1 MEKKLPAIHIR
12 SVIDSDFR
20 FLFNL
25 LKERSSTENISHKK
39 MPTYNE
45 HKKFVKSKPYSSWYL
60 VVHSN
65 KKIGSVYLSKN
76 AEIGIFLKKEF
87 QAHDIGKKVLEMI
100 IQKNPR
106 KRYLA
111 NINPKNIKFKPAI
124 NIIKK
129 VTSRILSKNN
139 KLYIKTNIDN
149 AIIES
154 PKPPKN
160 FIGEKIN

>member
-1 MEKKLPAIHIR
+1 MEKKLPEIEIR
-12 SVIDSDFR
+12 RVVDSDIR

-25 LKERSSTENISHKK
+25 LKERSAAENISHKK

-45 HKKFVKSKPYSSWYL
+45 HKKFVKSKPYSRWYI

-87 QAHDIGKKVLEMI
+87 RTQNIGKKALEMI

-111 NINPKNIKFKPAI
+111 NINPKNTKSIKFF
-124 NIIKK
+124 KK
-129 VTSRILSKNN
+129 NHF
-139 KLYIKTNIDN
+139 KLIQYTF
-149 AIIES
+149 EL
-154 PKPPKN
+154 
-160 FIGEKIN
+160 E

>member
-1 MEKKLPAIHIR
+1 MEKKLSAIHIR
-12 SVIDSDFR
+12 SVIDSDIR

-39 MPTYNE
+39 MPTYNK
-45 HKKFVKSKPYSSWYL
+45 HKKFVKSKPYSRWYI
-60 VVHSN
+60 VVYSN

-87 QAHDIGKKVLEMI
+87 QAHDIGNKILEMI

-111 NINPKNIKFKPAI
+111 NINPKNTKSIKFF
-124 NIIKK
+124 KK
-129 VTSRILSKNN
+129 NHF
-139 KLYIKTNIDN
+139 KLIQYTF
-149 AIIES
+149 EL
-154 PKPPKN
+154 
-160 FIGEKIN
+160 E

>member
-1 MEKKLPAIHIR
+1 MEKKLPVIEIR
-12 SVIDSDFR
+12 RVIDSDIR

-25 LKERSSTENISHKK
+25 LKERSAAENISHKK

-45 HKKFVKSKPYSSWYL
+45 HKKFVKSKPYSRWYI

-87 QAHDIGKKVLEMI
+87 RTQNIGKKALEMI

-111 NINPKNIKFKPAI
+111 NINPKNTKSINFFK
-124 NIIKK
+124 
-129 VTSRILSKNN
+129 KNHF
-139 KLYIKTNIDN
+139 KLIQYTF
-149 AIIES
+149 EL
-154 PKPPKN
+154 
-160 FIGEKIN
+160 E

>member
-1 MEKKLPAIHIR
+1 MEKKLPEIEIR
-12 SVIDSDFR
+12 RVVDSDIR

-25 LKERSSTENISHKK
+25 LKERSVAENISHKK

-45 HKKFVKSKPYSSWYL
+45 HKKFVKSKPYSRWYI

-87 QAHDIGKKVLEMI
+87 RTQNIGKKALEMI

-111 NINPKNIKFKPAI
+111 NINPKNTKSINFFK
-124 NIIKK
+124 
-129 VTSRILSKNN
+129 KNHF
-139 KLYIKTNIDN
+139 KLIQYTF
-149 AIIES
+149 EL
-154 PKPPKN
+154 
-160 FIGEKIN
+160 E

>member
-1 MEKKLPAIHIR
+1 
-12 SVIDSDFR
+12 
-20 FLFNL
+20 
-25 LKERSSTENISHKK
+25 

-45 HKKFVKSKPYSSWYL
+45 HKKFVKSKPYSRWYI

-87 QAHDIGKKVLEMI
+87 QAHDIGKKVLKMI

-111 NINPKNIKFKPAI
+111 NINPKNTKSINFFK
-124 NIIKK
+124 
-129 VTSRILSKNN
+129 KNHF
-139 KLYIKTNIDN
+139 KLIQYTF
-149 AIIES
+149 EL
-154 PKPPKN
+154 
-160 FIGEKIN
+160 E

>member
-45 HKKFVKSKPYSSWYL
+45 HKKFVKSKPYSRWYI

-76 AEIGIFLKKEF
+76 AEIGIYSTDQLQKPFIFIK
-87 QAHDIGKKVLEMI
+87 LE
-100 IQKNPR
+100 
-106 KRYLA
+106 
-111 NINPKNIKFKPAI
+111 
-124 NIIKK
+124 
-129 VTSRILSKNN
+129 
-139 KLYIKTNIDN
+139 
-149 AIIES
+149 
-154 PKPPKN
+154 
-160 FIGEKIN
+160 